1 MLATFLSVG
10 SDVSNHCC
18 RTAALLL
25 LLSRLCLL
33 LAASTCCVQTRVL
46 RLQVA
51 ELERSIH
58 ALNTAMPDLPA
69 IDRDIA
75 ALKADL
81 LKVGAV
87 RGAVHEVVTDC
98 TLRAVTRGPVPS
110 CVWLS

>member
-1 MLATFLSVG
+1 
-10 SDVSNHCC
+10 
-18 RTAALLL
+18 
-25 LLSRLCLL
+25 
-33 LAASTCCVQTRVL
+33 VQVRVL

-81 LKVGAV
+81 LKVRDGRNRANY
-87 RGAVHEVVTDC
+87 AVTDC
-98 TLRAVTRGPVPS
+98 RVRAATSGAVS
-110 CVWLS
+110 S

>member
-1 MLATFLSVG
+1 MLP
-10 SDVSNHCC
+10 CC
-18 RTAALLL
+18 WLLL
-25 LLSRLCLL
+25 PL
-33 LAASTCCVQTRVL
+33 QTRVL

-81 LKVGAV
+81 LKVRPRVGYVAG
-87 RGAVHEVVTDC
+87 RGW
-98 TLRAVTRGPVPS
+98 
-110 CVWLS
+110 VWLCARAWGHVREQQHRGWGVGRNARQGS

>member
-1 MLATFLSVG
+1 
-10 SDVSNHCC
+10 
-18 RTAALLL
+18 L
-25 LLSRLCLL
+25 LLS
-33 LAASTCCVQTRVL
+33 ACCAQVRVL

-81 LKVGAV
+81 LKV
-87 RGAVHEVVTDC
+87 
-98 TLRAVTRGPVPS
+98 RAGRDTMRPW
-110 CVWLS
+110 CRKW